1 MYGGNKMLTK
11 QRHQLILQRL
21 SEQKVVKLKEL
32 VDLTDSSESTIRRDL
47 TDLEAEGYL
56 ARVHGGATLIATPD
70 EEPTFEEKRDR
81 FVDEKVAIAR
91 KAATFIEDGMSIYL
105 DAGTTTQAM
114 VPFLQG
120 KKIVVVTNSLPIA
133 NELFDLDI
141 KTFVIGGELK
151 RSTQALVGYNARE
164 SMMNYRVDLAFLGMN
179 GIDLEAG
186 YTTPD
191 PEEALV
197 KKTAIELAPT
207 SFVLADASKIGK
219 RTFSRV
225 ATLDAA
231 QLITSSSESMSS
243 IQTITKVVNAK

>member
-1 MYGGNKMLTK
+1 MLTK

-47 TDLEAEGYL
+47 TDLEEEGYL

-91 KAATFIEDGMSIYL
+91 KAATFIEEGMSIYL

-114 VPFLQG
+114 VPFLEG

-179 GIDLEAG
+179 GIDLDAG

-197 KKTAIELAPT
+197 KKTAIELAQT

>member
-1 MYGGNKMLTK
+1 MLTK

-21 SEQKVVKLKEL
+21 SEHKVVKLKEL

-114 VPFLQG
+114 VPFLEG

-164 SMMNYRVDLAFLGMN
+164 SMMNYRVDLAFVGMN

-197 KKTAIELAPT
+197 KKTAIELAQT

>member
-1 MYGGNKMLTK
+1 MLMK

-179 GIDLEAG
+179 GIDIEAG

-197 KKTAIELAPT
+197 KKTAIELAQT

-219 RTFSRV
+219 RTFTRV

-231 QLITSSSESMSS
+231 QLITSSRESMSS

>member
-1 MYGGNKMLTK
+1 MLTK

-47 TDLEAEGYL
+47 TDLEEEGYL

-114 VPFLQG
+114 VPFLEG

-197 KKTAIELAPT
+197 KKTAIELAQT

-231 QLITSSSESMSS
+231 QLITSSDESMSS

>member
-1 MYGGNKMLTK
+1 MLTK

-114 VPFLQG
+114 VPFLEG

-133 NELFDLDI
+133 NELFFLDI

-197 KKTAIELAPT
+197 KKTAIELAQT

-225 ATLDAA
+225 ATIDAA

>member
-1 MYGGNKMLTK
+1 MLTK

-179 GIDLEAG
+179 GIDIEAG

-197 KKTAIELAPT
+197 KKTAIELAQT

-231 QLITSSSESMSS
+231 QLITSSSESISS

>member
-1 MYGGNKMLTK
+1 MLTK

-56 ARVHGGATLIATPD
+56 VRVHGGATLIATPD

-114 VPFLQG
+114 VPFLEG

-133 NELFDLDI
+133 NELFNLDI

-179 GIDLEAG
+179 GIDLDAG

-197 KKTAIELAPT
+197 KKTAIELAQT
-207 SFVLADASKIGK
+207 SYVLADASKVGK

-231 QLITSSSESMSS
+231 QLITSSDVSMSS

>member
-1 MYGGNKMLTK
+1 MLTK

-114 VPFLQG
+114 VPFLEG

-197 KKTAIELAPT
+197 KKTAIELAQT

-231 QLITSSSESMSS
+231 QLITSSDESMSS

>member
-1 MYGGNKMLTK
+1 MLTK

-32 VDLTDSSESTIRRDL
+32 VDLTNSSESTIRRDL

-114 VPFLQG
+114 VPFLEG
-120 KKIVVVTNSLPIA
+120 KNIVVVTNSLPIA

-179 GIDLEAG
+179 GIDLDAG

-197 KKTAIELAPT
+197 KKTAIELAQT
-207 SFVLADASKIGK
+207 SYVLADASKIGK

-231 QLITSSSESMSS
+231 QLITSSDASMSS

>member
-1 MYGGNKMLTK
+1 MLTK

-197 KKTAIELAPT
+197 KKTAIELAQT

>member
-1 MYGGNKMLTK
+1 MLTK

-56 ARVHGGATLIATPD
+56 ARVHGGATLIATPE

-81 FVDEKVAIAR
+81 FVNEKVAIAR

-114 VPFLQG
+114 VPFLEG
-120 KKIVVVTNSLPIA
+120 KNIVVVTNSLPIA
-133 NELFDLDI
+133 NKLFDLDI

-179 GIDLEAG
+179 GIDLDAG

-197 KKTAIELAPT
+197 KKTAIEMAQT
-207 SFVLADASKIGK
+207 SYVLADASKIGK

-231 QLITSSSESMSS
+231 QLITSSDASMSS

>member
-1 MYGGNKMLTK
+1 MLTK

-47 TDLEAEGYL
+47 TDLEEEGYL

-114 VPFLQG
+114 VPFLEG

-179 GIDLEAG
+179 GIDLDAG

-197 KKTAIELAPT
+197 KKTAIELAQT

>member
-1 MYGGNKMLTK
+1 MLTK

-32 VDLTDSSESTIRRDL
+32 VELTASSESTIRRDL

-56 ARVHGGATLIATPD
+56 ERVHGGATLIAKQE

-81 FVDEKVAIAR
+81 YVDEKVAIAR
-91 KAATFIEDGMSIYL
+91 KAATLIEDGMSIYL

-114 VPFLQG
+114 IPYLKGRQ
-120 KKIVVVTNSLPIA
+120 IVVVTNSLPIA
-133 NELFDLDI
+133 NELFDLDL

-164 SMMNYRVDLAFLGMN
+164 SMMNYRVDIAFLGMN
-179 GIDLEAG
+179 GIDPDAG

-197 KKTAIELAPT
+197 KKTAIELAQST
-207 SFVLADASKIGK
+207 YVLADESKIGK
-219 RTFSRV
+219 RSFSRV
-225 ATLDAA
+225 APLDAA
-231 QLITSSSESMSS
+231 ALITASDDSAINS

>member
-1 MYGGNKMLTK
+1 MLTK

-114 VPFLQG
+114 VPFLEG

-197 KKTAIELAPT
+197 KKTAIELAQT
-207 SFVLADASKIGK
+207 SFVLADVSKIGK

-231 QLITSSSESMSS
+231 QLITSSDESMSS

>member
-1 MYGGNKMLTK
+1 MLTK

-179 GIDLEAG
+179 GIDIEAG

-197 KKTAIELAPT
+197 KKTAIELAQT

>member
-1 MYGGNKMLTK
+1 MLTK

-105 DAGTTTQAM
+105 DVGTTTQAM

-197 KKTAIELAPT
+197 KKTAIELAQT

>member
-1 MYGGNKMLTK
+1 MLTK

-114 VPFLQG
+114 VPFLEG

-179 GIDLEAG
+179 GIDLDAG

-197 KKTAIELAPT
+197 KKTAIELAQT
-207 SFVLADASKIGK
+207 SYVLADASKIGK

-231 QLITSSSESMSS
+231 QLITSSDASMSS

>member
-1 MYGGNKMLTK
+1 
-11 QRHQLILQRL
+11 
-21 SEQKVVKLKEL
+21 
-32 VDLTDSSESTIRRDL
+32 
-47 TDLEAEGYL
+47 LE
-56 ARVHGGATLIATPD
+56 
-70 EEPTFEEKRDR
+70 
-81 FVDEKVAIAR
+81 
-91 KAATFIEDGMSIYL
+91 
-105 DAGTTTQAM
+105 
-114 VPFLQG
+114 G

-197 KKTAIELAPT
+197 KKTAIELAQT

-225 ATLDAA
+225 ATIDAA

>member
-1 MYGGNKMLTK
+1 MLMK

-179 GIDLEAG
+179 GIDIEAG

-197 KKTAIELAPT
+197 KKTAIELAQT

-231 QLITSSSESMSS
+231 QLITSSRESMSS

>member
-1 MYGGNKMLTK
+1 MLTK

-114 VPFLQG
+114 VPFLEG

-164 SMMNYRVDLAFLGMN
+164 SMLNYRVDLAFLGMN
-179 GIDLEAG
+179 GIDLDAG

-197 KKTAIELAPT
+197 KKTAIELAHT
-207 SFVLADASKIGK
+207 SYVLADASKIGK

-231 QLITSSSESMSS
+231 QLITSSDASMSS

>member
-1 MYGGNKMLTK
+1 MLTK

-91 KAATFIEDGMSIYL
+91 KAATFIENGMSIYL

-114 VPFLQG
+114 VPFLEG

-179 GIDLEAG
+179 GIDLDAG

-197 KKTAIELAPT
+197 KKTAIELAHT
-207 SFVLADASKIGK
+207 SYVLADASKIGK

-231 QLITSSSESMSS
+231 QLITSSDASMSS
-243 IQTITKVVNAK
+243 IQTITTVVNAK

>member
-1 MYGGNKMLTK
+1 MLTK

-114 VPFLQG
+114 VPFLEG

-197 KKTAIELAPT
+197 KKTAIELAQT

-231 QLITSSSESMSS
+231 QLITSSSESISS

>member
-1 MYGGNKMLTK
+1 MLTK

-114 VPFLQG
+114 VPFLEG

-179 GIDLEAG
+179 GIDLDAG

-197 KKTAIELAPT
+197 KKTAIELAHT
-207 SFVLADASKIGK
+207 SYVLADASKIGK

-231 QLITSSSESMSS
+231 QLITSSDASMSS
-243 IQTITKVVNAK
+243 IQTITTVVNAK

>member
-1 MYGGNKMLTK
+1 MLTK

-56 ARVHGGATLIATPD
+56 ARVHGGATLLSTPD

-114 VPFLQG
+114 VPFLEG
-120 KKIVVVTNSLPIA
+120 KKIVVVTNSLTIA

-179 GIDLEAG
+179 GIDLDAG

-197 KKTAIELAPT
+197 KKTAIELAQT
-207 SFVLADASKIGK
+207 SYVLADASKIGK

-231 QLITSSSESMSS
+231 QLITSSDASMSS

>member
-1 MYGGNKMLTK
+1 M
-11 QRHQLILQRL
+11 ILQRL

-179 GIDLEAG
+179 GIDIEAG

-197 KKTAIELAPT
+197 KKTAIELAQT

>member
-1 MYGGNKMLTK
+1 MLTK

-91 KAATFIEDGMSIYL
+91 RAATFIEDGMAIYL

-197 KKTAIELAPT
+197 KKTAIELAQT

>member
-1 MYGGNKMLTK
+1 MMLTK

-114 VPFLQG
+114 VPFLEG

-179 GIDLEAG
+179 GIDLDAG

-197 KKTAIELAPT
+197 KKTAIELAQT
-207 SFVLADASKIGK
+207 SYVLADASKIGK

-231 QLITSSSESMSS
+231 QLITSSDASMSS

>member
-1 MYGGNKMLTK
+1 MLTK

-21 SEQKVVKLKEL
+21 SEHKVVKLKEL

-114 VPFLQG
+114 VPFLEG

-197 KKTAIELAPT
+197 KKTAIELAQT

>member
-1 MYGGNKMLTK
+1 MLTK

-91 KAATFIEDGMSIYL
+91 RAATFIEDGMSIYL

-151 RSTQALVGYNARE
+151 RSTQALIGYNARE

-197 KKTAIELAPT
+197 KKTAIELAQT

>member
-1 MYGGNKMLTK
+1 MLTK

-114 VPFLQG
+114 VPFLEG

-179 GIDLEAG
+179 GIDLDAG

-197 KKTAIELAPT
+197 KKTAIELAQA
-207 SFVLADASKIGK
+207 SYVLADASKIGK

-231 QLITSSSESMSS
+231 QLITSSDASMSS

>member
-1 MYGGNKMLTK
+1 MLTK

-21 SEQKVVKLKEL
+21 SEQKVVKMKEL
-32 VDLTDSSESTIRRDL
+32 IDLTESSESTIRRDL

-56 ARVHGGATLIATPD
+56 ERVHGGATLIAKPE
-70 EEPTFEEKRDR
+70 EEPTFDEKRDR
-81 FVDEKVAIAR
+81 HVDEKIAIAR
-91 KAATFIEDGMSIYL
+91 MAAMFIEDGMSIYL

-114 VPFLQG
+114 IPFLKEKQ
-120 KKIVVVTNSLPIA
+120 IVVVTNSLPIA
-133 NELFDLDI
+133 NELFDLDL

-197 KKTAIELAPT
+197 KKTAIELADVAY
-207 SFVLADASKIGK
+207 VLADESKIGK
-219 RTFSRV
+219 RSFSRV
-225 ATLDAA
+225 ATLETAN
-231 QLITSSSESMSS
+231 LITSSDEATINP

>member
-1 MYGGNKMLTK
+1 MLMK

-179 GIDLEAG
+179 GIDIEAG

-197 KKTAIELAPT
+197 KKTAIELAQT

-231 QLITSSSESMSS
+231 QLITSSSESISS

>member
-1 MYGGNKMLTK
+1 MLTK

-114 VPFLQG
+114 VPFLEG

-197 KKTAIELAPT
+197 KKTAIELAQT

>member
-1 MYGGNKMLTK
+1 MLTK

-81 FVDEKVAIAR
+81 FVNEKVAIAR
-91 KAATFIEDGMSIYL
+91 RAATFIEDGMSIYL

-197 KKTAIELAPT
+197 KKTAIELAQT

>member
-1 MYGGNKMLTK
+1 MLTK

-114 VPFLQG
+114 VPFLEG

-133 NELFDLDI
+133 NGLFDLDI

-179 GIDLEAG
+179 GIDLDAG

-197 KKTAIELAPT
+197 KKTAIELAHM
-207 SFVLADASKIGK
+207 SYVLADASKIGK

-231 QLITSSSESMSS
+231 QLITSSDASMSS

>member
-1 MYGGNKMLTK
+1 MLTK

-91 KAATFIEDGMSIYL
+91 RAATFIEDGMSIYL

-197 KKTAIELAPT
+197 KKTAIELAQT